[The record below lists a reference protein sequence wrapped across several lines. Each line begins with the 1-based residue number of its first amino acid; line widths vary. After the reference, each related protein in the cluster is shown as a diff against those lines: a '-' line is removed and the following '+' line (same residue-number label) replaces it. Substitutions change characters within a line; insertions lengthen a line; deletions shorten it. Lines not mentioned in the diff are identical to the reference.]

1 MEKKPHRPEK
11 YQSLELKAMDLY
23 FKLLNKHETRMQGAA
38 MDENRKY
45 FVADSSESPLKV
57 YFAKVEAFKILN
69 SIPLGCW
76 PL

>member
-1 MEKKPHRPEK
+1 
-11 YQSLELKAMDLY
+11 MDLF
-23 FKLLNKHETRMQGAA
+23 FKLLNKQEAGMEGAA
-38 MDENRKY
+38 VDENRTC

-57 YFAKVEAFKILN
+57 YFVKAEAFKILN

>member
-1 MEKKPHRPEK
+1 ME
-11 YQSLELKAMDLY
+11 
-23 FKLLNKHETRMQGAA
+23 GAA
-38 MDENRKY
+38 VDENRKY

-57 YFAKVEAFKILN
+57 YFAKAKAFKILN